1 MVALRVNV
9 HTPRE
14 RISISIPST
23 LYPTEAASYLLQL
36 LRQHKSNT
44 DTDDPFNPTYEEQV
58 TDAPWQLSHLT
69 QGPLHE
75 DRTLFDNGVRDGD
88 ILLFDNNLHTAGVVR
103 NPKPDP
109 ELVKSLTDEERLSE
123 IRSSGRTVSFLVL
136 AMLVLGAWAAAF
148 NPSWWSVG
156 VVTTALIIAMAFS
169 MVVIY
174 RQGNGDALR
183 LGAASF
189 ALTIPLGLAIPPV
202 HDALTLPTR
211 LLISIVLLVF
221 FIGFYHVLHITS
233 IKEPSIAALLICS
246 LFVLLGLI
254 LVEFTDLTFPSVG
267 STGLLIGCIL
277 LLGAAR
283 LALWIARV
291 KVPITALMDIEL
303 PLFTQSSMDSTL
315 KNKIRRARHLHSVL
329 TISAVYLIVVST
341 LGVVQWPWAEH
352 YDGPNVWQWILISLI
367 IVAMLSTACHAIYRH
382 HTLWLLAGTQ
392 IVFGI
397 IALTVG
403 VAGHPAGGFAI
414 LFLSLIVMGSLWL
427 WVTQWSITPIVQ
439 KVIEVIEIIILSIS
453 LPIGIVANGLVP
465 FLLSL

>member
-14 RISISIPST
+14 RISIAIPST

-36 LRQHKSNT
+36 LRQQKANT
-44 DTDDPFNPTYEEQV
+44 DVDDPFNPTYVEQV

-109 ELVKSLTDEERLSE
+109 KLVKSLTDEERLSE
-123 IRSSGRTVSFLVL
+123 LRSSGRTVSFIGL

-148 NPSWWSVG
+148 VPSWWSVG
-156 VVTTALIIAMAFS
+156 VVAAALIITMAFS

-174 RQGNGDALR
+174 RRGTGDSLR

-189 ALTIPLGLAIPPV
+189 ALTIPVGIAIPPV
-202 HDALTLPTR
+202 HEALTLPTK
-211 LLISIVLLVF
+211 LLISVVLLVF
-221 FIGFYHVLHITS
+221 FIVFYHVLRITS
-233 IKEPSIAALLICS
+233 MKEPSVAALLICA
-246 LFVLLGLI
+246 LFLLVGLV
-254 LVEFTDLTFPSVG
+254 LVEFANLSFPAVG
-267 STGLLIGCIL
+267 STGLLISCIL

-283 LALWIARV
+283 LALWISRV
-291 KVPITALMDIEL
+291 KVPVTALMDMEL
-303 PLFTQSSMDSTL
+303 PLFTQSALDSTL
-315 KNKIRRARHLHSVL
+315 DTKIHRARHLHSVL
-329 TISAVYLIVVST
+329 TISAVYLVVVST
-341 LGVVQWPWAEH
+341 LAVVEWPWAAH
-352 YDGPNVWQWILISLI
+352 YDGPNVWQWILLALI
-367 IVAMLSTACHAIYRH
+367 IVAMLSTACHAIYRN
-382 HTLWLLAGTQ
+382 HTLWLLVGAQ

-397 IALTVG
+397 LALTVG
-403 VAGHPAGGFAI
+403 VASHPAGGFAI
-414 LFLSLIVMGSLWL
+414 LILSLIVMGSLWL

-439 KVIEVIEIIILSIS
+439 KVIEVVEIIILSIS